1 MHKGRR
7 ISFVGISPRRA
18 SWTPFERESGWRMVA
33 GRPGHRLRGFYQFP
47 CIRFTDVCDWGQ
59 MMDSMRG
66 LLSGSHDQGDGA
78 IDAPASVGVDERR
91 MQVRAY
97 NYWASLLADR
107 AYPSVEDLDLES
119 ADFGSHSVLLDFT
132 AGVENPG
139 LAFLGDKLRE
149 ESQIDEDVHYISQIP
164 GRSLLSRLTDHYLQ
178 IIANRAPIGFEAEFV
193 NDRGTTIMYRGIL
206 LPFSS
211 DDDTIDFIMGVINWK
226 EGVPADQQEELQL
239 SVEQALR
246 SAAPLTAP
254 VPVWAD
260 GPDSEHLDDDVMGDA
275 APGFAGLNDGEE
287 FLLDAEV
294 EADEEEVPGEP
305 GADAELA
312 DWLALAR
319 ETAER
324 AIAADSRSRGALYQ
338 AVGKAWDF
346 ALAAEEQPEEF
357 AALLDDAGLAVQD
370 RAPMTPIVKLVFG
383 ATYDKTRLAE
393 YACVLGHAKDE
404 RVGRG
409 ELATYLDRYPGGL
422 KGLVKD
428 ARARRKPESSVERPD
443 EKLEALRRAHPALI
457 LEHDAGDAE
466 FVVLIARA
474 MPGGHIGIVAKA
486 ADDPALVAKLA
497 KRAVP
502 ITQGG

>member
-1 MHKGRR
+1 
-7 ISFVGISPRRA
+7 
-18 SWTPFERESGWRMVA
+18 
-33 GRPGHRLRGFYQFP
+33 
-47 CIRFTDVCDWGQ
+47 
-59 MMDSMRG
+59 MDSMRG
-66 LLSGSHDQGDGA
+66 LLSGSHDQEDGA

-119 ADFGSHSVLLDFT
+119 ADFGGHSVLLDFT

-139 LAFLGDKLRE
+139 IAYLGETLRA

-178 IIANRAPIGFEAEFV
+178 IIANRAPIGFEAEFES
-193 NDRGTTIMYRGIL
+193 DRGVTIMYRGIL

-226 EGVPADQQEELQL
+226 EAAPADQAEELQL

-246 SAAPLTAP
+246 RAAPLTAP

-260 GPDSEHLDDDVMGDA
+260 GPDSGHLGDDADA
-275 APGFAGLNDGEE
+275 APGFTALQGDG
-287 FLLDAEV
+287 DAFADSPGDSEV
-294 EADEEEVPGEP
+294 AADPGE
-305 GADAELA
+305 GAELA

-324 AIAADSRSRGALYQ
+324 AIAADSRSRSALYQ

-346 ALAAEEQPEEF
+346 ALAAEEQPEAF
-357 AALLDDAGLAVQD
+357 AALLDDAGLAMQD
-370 RAPMTPIVKLVFG
+370 RAPMTPVVKLVFG
-383 ATYDKTRLAE
+383 AAYDKTRLAE
-393 YACVLGHAKDE
+393 YACVLGHARDE
-404 RVGRG
+404 GVGRG
-409 ELATYLDRYPGGL
+409 ALASYLDHYPGGL

-428 ARARRKPESSVERPD
+428 ARARRKPADARARAD
-443 EKLEALRRAHPALI
+443 EKVEALRRAQPALI

-486 ADDPALVAKLA
+486 ADDPALVARLA
-497 KRAVP
+497 KKAVAITP
-502 ITQGG
+502 IA

>member
-1 MHKGRR
+1 
-7 ISFVGISPRRA
+7 
-18 SWTPFERESGWRMVA
+18 
-33 GRPGHRLRGFYQFP
+33 
-47 CIRFTDVCDWGQ
+47 
-59 MMDSMRG
+59 MDSMRG
-66 LLSGSHDQGDGA
+66 LLSGSHDQEDGA

-107 AYPSVEDLDLES
+107 AYPSVEDLDLEG
-119 ADFGSHSVLLDFT
+119 ADFGPHSVLLDFT

-139 LAFLGDKLRE
+139 IAFIGDTLRA
-149 ESQIDEDVHYISQIP
+149 ESQIDENVHYISQIP

-178 IIANRAPIGFEAEFV
+178 IIANRAPIGFEAEYES
-193 NDRGTTIMYRGIL
+193 DRGVTIMYRGIL

-226 EGVPADQQEELQL
+226 EAAPAGQAEELQL

-260 GPDSEHLDDDVMGDA
+260 GPDSGHLGDDVDA
-275 APGFAGLNDGEE
+275 APGFAALQGEDDFSVDLSTDE
-287 FLLDAEV
+287 DVA
-294 EADEEEVPGEP
+294 ADP

-324 AIAADSRSRGALYQ
+324 AVAADSRSRGALYQ

-346 ALAAEEQPEEF
+346 ALAAQEQPEAF

-370 RAPMTPIVKLVFG
+370 RAPMTPVVKLVFG
-383 ATYDKTRLAE
+383 AAYDKTRLAE
-393 YACVLGHAKDE
+393 YACVLGHARDE
-404 RVGRG
+404 GVRRG
-409 ELATYLDRYPGGL
+409 ELAAYLDRYPGGL

-428 ARARRKPESSVERPD
+428 ARARRKPAESGERAD
-443 EKLEALRRAHPALI
+443 TKLEALRRAHPALI

-497 KRAVP
+497 KKAVA
-502 ITQGG
+502 ITPGG

>member
-1 MHKGRR
+1 
-7 ISFVGISPRRA
+7 
-18 SWTPFERESGWRMVA
+18 
-33 GRPGHRLRGFYQFP
+33 
-47 CIRFTDVCDWGQ
+47 
-59 MMDSMRG
+59 MDSMRG
-66 LLSGSHDQGDGA
+66 LLSGSHDQDDGA
-78 IDAPASVGVDERR
+78 IDPPASVGVDERR

-97 NYWASLLADR
+97 NYWASLLSDR
-107 AYPSVEDLDLES
+107 AYPSVEDLDLEG

-139 LAFLGDKLRE
+139 IAFLGDRLRE
-149 ESQIDEDVHYISQIP
+149 ESQIAEDVHYISQIP

-193 NDRGTTIMYRGIL
+193 NDRGVTIMYRGIL

-226 EGVPADQQEELQL
+226 EAAPADQAAELQL

-260 GPDSEHLDDDVMGDA
+260 GPDSEHLDDDVDGDA
-275 APGFAGLNDGEE
+275 TPGFAALVDSSDVPVVAA
-287 FLLDAEV
+287 L
-294 EADEEEVPGEP
+294 EADEIFTSDLDP

-338 AVGKAWDF
+338 AVAKAWDF
-346 ALAAEEQPEEF
+346 ALVAEQQPDAF
-357 AALLDDAGLAVQD
+357 AALLDDAGLAAQD
-370 RAPMTPIVKLVFG
+370 RAPMTPVVKLVFG

-393 YACVLGHAKDE
+393 YACVLGHAKE
-404 RVGRG
+404 EGVGRG
-409 ELATYLDRYPGGL
+409 ELAAYLDRYPGGL
-422 KGLVKD
+422 KGLVKA
-428 ARARRKPESSVERPD
+428 ARARRNPQSDTSAKVD
-443 EKLEALRRAHPALI
+443 EKLAALRAAHPAII

-474 MPGGHIGIVAKA
+474 MPGGHIGIIAKG
-486 ADDPALVAKLA
+486 ADNPALFAKLA
-497 KRAVP
+497 RQAIA
-502 ITQGG
+502 ITS

>member
-1 MHKGRR
+1 
-7 ISFVGISPRRA
+7 
-18 SWTPFERESGWRMVA
+18 
-33 GRPGHRLRGFYQFP
+33 
-47 CIRFTDVCDWGQ
+47 
-59 MMDSMRG
+59 MDSMRG
-66 LLSGSHDQGDGA
+66 LLSGSHDQEDAA
-78 IDAPASVGVDERR
+78 IDAPVSVGVDERR

-139 LAFLGDKLRE
+139 LAFVGDKLRE
-149 ESQIDEDVHYISQIP
+149 ESQIEEDVHYISQIP

-260 GPDSEHLDDDVMGDA
+260 GPDSEHLDQDA
-275 APGFAGLNDGEE
+275 SPGFTA
-287 FLLDAEV
+287 LDESADLFPDV
-294 EADEEEVPGEP
+294 DIVADADEVSAEP
-305 GADAELA
+305 GDDAELA

-346 ALAAEEQPEEF
+346 ALAAEEQPGAF
-357 AALLDDAGLAVQD
+357 AELLADAGLAAQE
-370 RAPMTPIVKLVFG
+370 RAPMTPVVKLVFG

-393 YACVLGHAKDE
+393 YACVLGHAKDAG
-404 RVGRG
+404 VGRG
-409 ELATYLDRYPGGL
+409 ELGAYLDRYPGGL

-428 ARARRKPESSVERPD
+428 ARARRKPESSGERPD

-497 KRAVP
+497 KKAVA
-502 ITQGG
+502 ITAAG

>member
-1 MHKGRR
+1 
-7 ISFVGISPRRA
+7 
-18 SWTPFERESGWRMVA
+18 
-33 GRPGHRLRGFYQFP
+33 
-47 CIRFTDVCDWGQ
+47 
-59 MMDSMRG
+59 MDSMRG
-66 LLSGSHDQGDGA
+66 LLSGSHGQDDGA
-78 IDAPASVGVDERR
+78 IDAPAVVGVDERR

-107 AYPSVEDLDLES
+107 AYPSVEDLDLDG
-119 ADFGSHSVLLDFT
+119 ADFGPHSVLLDFT

-139 LAFLGDKLRE
+139 LAFLGDRLRE

-193 NDRGTTIMYRGIL
+193 NDRGVTIMYRGIL

-226 EGVPADQQEELQL
+226 EAVPADEAEELQL

-260 GPDSEHLDDDVMGDA
+260 GPDSGHFDDDAV
-275 APGFAGLNDGEE
+275 PGFAA
-287 FLLDAEV
+287 LDDALDIHAGAELV
-294 EADEEEVPGEP
+294 AVTDEDTTGPGD
-305 GADAELA
+305 DAELA

-324 AIAADSRSRGALYQ
+324 ALAADSRSRGALYQ

-346 ALAAEEQPEEF
+346 VLAAEQQPDAF
-357 AALLDDAGLAVQD
+357 AALLDDAGLKAQD
-370 RAPMTPIVKLVFG
+370 RAPMTPVVKLVFG
-383 ATYDKTRLAE
+383 AAYDKTRLAE
-393 YACVLGHAKDE
+393 YACVLGHAKEE

-409 ELATYLDRYPGGL
+409 ALAAYLDRYPGGL

-428 ARARRKPESSVERPD
+428 ARARRKPSKESSDRPD

-486 ADDPALVAKLA
+486 AEDPALVAKLA
-497 KRAVP
+497 KKAVP
-502 ITQGG
+502 ITSGV

>member
-1 MHKGRR
+1 
-7 ISFVGISPRRA
+7 
-18 SWTPFERESGWRMVA
+18 
-33 GRPGHRLRGFYQFP
+33 
-47 CIRFTDVCDWGQ
+47 
-59 MMDSMRG
+59 MDSMRG
-66 LLSGSHDQGDGA
+66 LLSGSHDQEDGA

-107 AYPSVEDLDLES
+107 AYPSVEDLDLEG
-119 ADFGSHSVLLDFT
+119 ADFGAYSVLLDFT

-139 LAFLGDKLRE
+139 LAYIGDTLRA

-178 IIANRAPIGFEAEFV
+178 IIANRAPIGFEAEYES
-193 NDRGTTIMYRGIL
+193 DRGVTIMYRGIL

-226 EGVPADQQEELQL
+226 EAAPADQAEELQL

-260 GPDSEHLDDDVMGDA
+260 GPDSEHLDDDV
-275 APGFAGLNDGEE
+275 APGFAALRDGDGA
-287 FLLDAEV
+287 FADISAGD
-294 EADEEEVPGEP
+294 EAPIDPS
-305 GADAELA
+305 ADAELA

-324 AIAADSRSRGALYQ
+324 ASAADSRSRGALYQ

-346 ALAAEEQPEEF
+346 ALAAEEQPDAF

-370 RAPMTPIVKLVFG
+370 RAPMTPVVKLVFG
-383 ATYDKTRLAE
+383 AAYDKTRLAE
-393 YACVLGHAKDE
+393 YACVLGHAKE
-404 RVGRG
+404 EGLRRG
-409 ELATYLDRYPGGL
+409 ALAGYLDRYPGGL

-428 ARARRKPESSVERPD
+428 TRARRKPVDGSERKD
-443 EKLEALRRAHPALI
+443 EKLEVLRRAQPALI

-497 KRAVP
+497 KKAIA
-502 ITQGG
+502 ITPGA

>member
-1 MHKGRR
+1 
-7 ISFVGISPRRA
+7 
-18 SWTPFERESGWRMVA
+18 
-33 GRPGHRLRGFYQFP
+33 
-47 CIRFTDVCDWGQ
+47 
-59 MMDSMRG
+59 MDSMRG
-66 LLSGSHDQGDGA
+66 LLSGSHGQDDGA
-78 IDAPASVGVDERR
+78 IDAPAVVGVDERR

-107 AYPSVEDLDLES
+107 AYPSVEDLDLDG
-119 ADFGSHSVLLDFT
+119 ADFGPHSVLLDFT

-139 LAFLGDKLRE
+139 LAFLGDRLRE

-193 NDRGTTIMYRGIL
+193 NDRGVTIMYRGIL

-226 EGVPADQQEELQL
+226 EAVPADEAEELQL

-260 GPDSEHLDDDVMGDA
+260 GPDSGHFDDDAV
-275 APGFAGLNDGEE
+275 PGFAALADA
-287 FLLDAEV
+287 LDIHAGAELV
-294 EADEEEVPGEP
+294 AVTDEDTTGPGD
-305 GADAELA
+305 DAELA

-324 AIAADSRSRGALYQ
+324 ALAADSRSRGALYQ

-346 ALAAEEQPEEF
+346 VLAAEQQPDAF
-357 AALLDDAGLAVQD
+357 AALLDDAGLKAQD
-370 RAPMTPIVKLVFG
+370 RAPMTPVVKLVFG
-383 ATYDKTRLAE
+383 AAYDKTRLAE
-393 YACVLGHAKDE
+393 YACVLGHAKEE

-409 ELATYLDRYPGGL
+409 ALAAYLDRYPGGL

-428 ARARRKPESSVERPD
+428 ARARRKPSKESSDRPD

-486 ADDPALVAKLA
+486 AEDPALVAKLA
-497 KRAVP
+497 KKAVP
-502 ITQGG
+502 ITSGV

>member
-1 MHKGRR
+1 
-7 ISFVGISPRRA
+7 
-18 SWTPFERESGWRMVA
+18 
-33 GRPGHRLRGFYQFP
+33 
-47 CIRFTDVCDWGQ
+47 
-59 MMDSMRG
+59 MDSMRG
-66 LLSGSHDQGDGA
+66 LLSGSHDQDDGA
-78 IDAPASVGVDERR
+78 IDAPAMVGVDERR

-107 AYPSVEDLDLES
+107 AYPSVEDLDLDS

-139 LAFLGDKLRE
+139 IAFLGDRLRE

-193 NDRGTTIMYRGIL
+193 NDRGVTIMYRGIL

-226 EGVPADQQEELQL
+226 EAVDADQAEELQL

-260 GPDSEHLDDDVMGDA
+260 GPDSEHLDDDAV
-275 APGFAGLNDGEE
+275 PGFAALGDSVEIE
-287 FLLDAEV
+287 TDAIAEDMASP
-294 EADEEEVPGEP
+294 EPGE
-305 GADAELA
+305 DAELA
-312 DWLALAR
+312 DWLAVAR

-346 ALAAEEQPEEF
+346 ALAAEEQPEAF
-357 AALLDDAGLAVQD
+357 AALLDDAGLAAQA
-370 RAPMTPIVKLVFG
+370 RAPMTPVVKLVFG

-393 YACVLGHAKDE
+393 YACVLGHAKQE
-404 RVGRG
+404 GVGRG
-409 ELATYLDRYPGGL
+409 ELAAYLDSYPGGL
-422 KGLVKD
+422 KGVVKD
-428 ARARRKPESSVERPD
+428 ARARRKPADVAARPD
-443 EKLEALRRAHPALI
+443 AKMDALRRAQPAVI
-457 LEHDAGDAE
+457 LEHDAGEAE
-466 FVVLIARA
+466 FVMLIARA

-497 KRAVP
+497 KKAVP
-502 ITQGG
+502 ITPGG

>member
-1 MHKGRR
+1 
-7 ISFVGISPRRA
+7 
-18 SWTPFERESGWRMVA
+18 
-33 GRPGHRLRGFYQFP
+33 
-47 CIRFTDVCDWGQ
+47 
-59 MMDSMRG
+59 MDSMRG
-66 LLSGSHDQGDGA
+66 LLSSSHDQEDGA

-107 AYPSVEDLDLES
+107 AYPSVEDLDLDR

-193 NDRGTTIMYRGIL
+193 NDRGVTIMYRGIL

-211 DDDTIDFIMGVINWK
+211 DDDSIDFIMGVINWK
-226 EGVPADQQEELQL
+226 EAVPADQAEELQL

-260 GPDSEHLDDDVMGDA
+260 GPDSEHLDDDVPPDA
-275 APGFAGLNDGEE
+275 TPGFAALGDGADL
-287 FLLDAEV
+287 FSDADV
-294 EADEEEVPGEP
+294 RDEEQAPVDPGH
-305 GADAELA
+305 DAELA

-346 ALAAEEQPEEF
+346 ALAADEQPDAF

-370 RAPMTPIVKLVFG
+370 RAPMTPVVKLVFG

-404 RVGRG
+404 GVGRG

-428 ARARRKPESSVERPD
+428 ARARRKPDNSSERPD

-474 MPGGHIGIVAKA
+474 MPGGHVGIVAKA

-497 KRAVP
+497 KKAVQ

>member
-1 MHKGRR
+1 
-7 ISFVGISPRRA
+7 
-18 SWTPFERESGWRMVA
+18 
-33 GRPGHRLRGFYQFP
+33 
-47 CIRFTDVCDWGQ
+47 

-66 LLSGSHDQGDGA
+66 LLSGSHDQDDGA
-78 IDAPASVGVDERR
+78 IDAPAVVGVDERR

-107 AYPSVEDLDLES
+107 AYPSVEDLDLDG
-119 ADFGSHSVLLDFT
+119 ADFGPHSVLLDFT

-139 LAFLGDKLRE
+139 LAFLGDRLRE

-193 NDRGTTIMYRGIL
+193 NDRGVTIMYRGIL

-226 EGVPADQQEELQL
+226 EAVPADEAEELQL

-260 GPDSEHLDDDVMGDA
+260 GPDSGHFDDDAV
-275 APGFAGLNDGEE
+275 PGFAA
-287 FLLDAEV
+287 LDDALDIHAG
-294 EADEEEVPGEP
+294 ADLVAVTDEDTTGPGD
-305 GADAELA
+305 DAELA

-324 AIAADSRSRGALYQ
+324 ALAADSRSRGALYQ

-346 ALAAEEQPEEF
+346 VLAAEQQPDAF
-357 AALLDDAGLAVQD
+357 AALLDDAGLKAQD
-370 RAPMTPIVKLVFG
+370 RAPMTPVVKLVFG
-383 ATYDKTRLAE
+383 AAYDKTRLAE
-393 YACVLGHAKDE
+393 YACVLGHAKEE

-409 ELATYLDRYPGGL
+409 ALAAYLDRYPGGL

-428 ARARRKPESSVERPD
+428 ARARRKPSKESSDRPD

-486 ADDPALVAKLA
+486 AEDSALVAKLA
-497 KRAVP
+497 KKAVP
-502 ITQGG
+502 ITSGV

>member
-1 MHKGRR
+1 
-7 ISFVGISPRRA
+7 
-18 SWTPFERESGWRMVA
+18 
-33 GRPGHRLRGFYQFP
+33 
-47 CIRFTDVCDWGQ
+47 
-59 MMDSMRG
+59 MDSMRG
-66 LLSGSHDQGDGA
+66 LLSGSHDQDDGA
-78 IDAPASVGVDERR
+78 IDPPASVGVDERR

-107 AYPSVEDLDLES
+107 AYPSVEDLDLDG

-139 LAFLGDKLRE
+139 LAFLGDRLRE

-164 GRSLLSRLTDHYLQ
+164 GRSLLSRLTAHYLQ

-226 EGVPADQQEELQL
+226 EGVAADQQEELQL

-260 GPDSEHLDDDVMGDA
+260 GPDSQHFDDNVASDA
-275 APGFAGLNDGEE
+275 APGFGAFGDGADL
-287 FLLDAEV
+287 FADV
-294 EADEEEVPGEP
+294 VRADEAEAPVDPGQ
-305 GADAELA
+305 DAELA

-346 ALAAEEQPEEF
+346 ALVAGEQPEAF
-357 AALLDDAGLAVQD
+357 AALLDDAGLAMQD
-370 RAPMTPIVKLVFG
+370 RAPMTPVVKLVFG

-404 RVGRG
+404 GVGRG
-409 ELATYLDRYPGGL
+409 ELTTYLDRYPGGL

-428 ARARRKPESSVERPD
+428 ARARRKPENGVERPD

-486 ADDPALVAKLA
+486 ADDPVLVAKLA
-497 KRAVP
+497 KKAVP
-502 ITQGG
+502 ITPGV

>member
-1 MHKGRR
+1 
-7 ISFVGISPRRA
+7 
-18 SWTPFERESGWRMVA
+18 
-33 GRPGHRLRGFYQFP
+33 
-47 CIRFTDVCDWGQ
+47 
-59 MMDSMRG
+59 MDSMRG
-66 LLSGSHDQGDGA
+66 LLSGSHDQDDGA
-78 IDAPASVGVDERR
+78 IDPPAAVGIDERR

-97 NYWASLLADR
+97 NYWASLLAER
-107 AYPSVEDLDLES
+107 AYPSVEDLDLGS
-119 ADFGSHSVLLDFT
+119 ADFGPYSVLLDFT

-139 LAFLGDKLRE
+139 IAFLGDRLRA

-193 NDRGTTIMYRGIL
+193 NDRGVTIMYRGIL

-226 EGVPADQQEELQL
+226 EAVPADQAEELQL

-260 GPDSEHLDDDVMGDA
+260 GPDSGHLGHEVEDDA
-275 APGFAGLNDGEE
+275 APGFAALK
-287 FLLDAEV
+287 DA
-294 EADEEEVPGEP
+294 ADPSDAAGPDDADTDEP
-305 GADAELA
+305 GDDAELA

-324 AIAADSRSRGALYQ
+324 AIAADNRSRSALYQ

-346 ALAAEEQPEEF
+346 ALVAERQPDAF
-357 AALLDDAGLAVQD
+357 AELLGDAGLAMQD

-383 ATYDKTRLAE
+383 AAYDKTRLAE
-393 YACVLGHAKDE
+393 YACVLGHARDE
-404 RVGRG
+404 GVGRG
-409 ELATYLDRYPGGL
+409 ELAAYLDRYPGGL

-428 ARARRKPESSVERPD
+428 ARARRKPAKDAARPD
-443 EKLEALRRAHPALI
+443 AKLEALRRAHPAVI

-497 KRAVP
+497 GKAIA
-502 ITQGG
+502 ITPGG

>member
-1 MHKGRR
+1 
-7 ISFVGISPRRA
+7 
-18 SWTPFERESGWRMVA
+18 
-33 GRPGHRLRGFYQFP
+33 
-47 CIRFTDVCDWGQ
+47 

-66 LLSGSHDQGDGA
+66 LLSGSHDQDDGA
-78 IDAPASVGVDERR
+78 IDAPMSVGVDERR

-97 NYWASLLADR
+97 NYWASLLAER
-107 AYPSVEDLDLES
+107 AYPSVEDLDLDG
-119 ADFGSHSVLLDFT
+119 ADFGPHSVLLDFT

-139 LAFLGDKLRE
+139 IAFLGDRLRE
-149 ESQIDEDVHYISQIP
+149 ESQIDGDVHYISQIP

-211 DDDTIDFIMGVINWK
+211 DDDSIDFIMGVINWK
-226 EGVPADQQEELQL
+226 EAVTADQAEELQL

-260 GPDSEHLDDDVMGDA
+260 GPDSQHLEDDAV
-275 APGFAGLNDGEE
+275 PGFAALNER
-287 FLLDAEV
+287 AEV
-294 EADEEEVPGEP
+294 AASPITEDPTPAEPGEQ
-305 GADAELA
+305 AELA

-346 ALAAEEQPEEF
+346 ALAAEEQPEAF
-357 AALLDDAGLAVQD
+357 AALLGDAGLAVQD
-370 RAPMTPIVKLVFG
+370 RAPMTPVVKLVFG
-383 ATYDKTRLAE
+383 ASYDKTRLAE

-404 RVGRG
+404 GVGRG
-409 ELATYLDRYPGGL
+409 ALATYLDRYPGGL

-428 ARARRKPESSVERPD
+428 ARARRKPAADSGEDPGA
-443 EKLEALRRAHPALI
+443 KLEALRRAHPALI

-486 ADDPALVAKLA
+486 ADDPALVARLA
-497 KRAVP
+497 KKAVP
-502 ITQGG
+502 ITSGG

>member
-1 MHKGRR
+1 
-7 ISFVGISPRRA
+7 
-18 SWTPFERESGWRMVA
+18 
-33 GRPGHRLRGFYQFP
+33 
-47 CIRFTDVCDWGQ
+47 
-59 MMDSMRG
+59 MDSLRG
-66 LLSGSHDQGDGA
+66 LLSGSHDQDDGA
-78 IDAPASVGVDERR
+78 IDAPPSVGVDERR

-97 NYWASLLADR
+97 NYWASLLQDR

-119 ADFGSHSVLLDFT
+119 ADFGPQSVLLDFT
-132 AGVENPG
+132 AGIENPG
-139 LAFLGDKLRE
+139 LSFVGEKLRE
-149 ESQIDEDVHYISQIP
+149 ESQIDDDVHYISQIP

-193 NDRGTTIMYRGIL
+193 NDRGATIMYRGIL

-226 EGVPADQQEELQL
+226 EGVPAGEAAELQL

-260 GPDSEHLDDDVMGDA
+260 GPDSEHLDEEA
-275 APGFAGLNDGEE
+275 APGFATLGDAGDDEGEM
-287 FLLDAEV
+287 LLTEMFEGDA
-294 EADEEEVPGEP
+294 EEEVATAEP
-305 GADAELA
+305 EAGAELA

-324 AIAADSRSRGALYQ
+324 AIAADSRSRSALYQ

-346 ALAAEEQPEEF
+346 ALAAEEQPGAF
-357 AALLDDAGLAVQD
+357 AELLADAGLQAQD
-370 RAPMTPIVKLVFG
+370 RAPMTPVVKLVFG
-383 ATYDKTRLAE
+383 ANYDKTRLAE

-404 RVGRG
+404 GVARG

-428 ARARRKPESSVERPD
+428 ARARRKPEGPNVEAD
-443 EKLEALRRAHPALI
+443 DDKVAALRAAHPAVI

-486 ADDPALVAKLA
+486 ADDAGLIAKLA
-497 KRAVP
+497 KKAIP
-502 ITQGG
+502 ITAGI

>member
-1 MHKGRR
+1 
-7 ISFVGISPRRA
+7 
-18 SWTPFERESGWRMVA
+18 
-33 GRPGHRLRGFYQFP
+33 
-47 CIRFTDVCDWGQ
+47 
-59 MMDSMRG
+59 MDSLRG
-66 LLSGSHDQGDGA
+66 LLSGSHDQDDGA
-78 IDAPASVGVDERR
+78 IDAPPSVGVDERR

-97 NYWASLLADR
+97 NYWASLLHDR

-119 ADFGSHSVLLDFT
+119 ADFGPHSVLLDFT
-132 AGVENPG
+132 QGIDNPG
-139 LAFLGDKLRE
+139 LSFVGETLRA

-193 NDRGTTIMYRGIL
+193 NDRGVTIMYRGIL

-226 EGVPADQQEELQL
+226 EGVPADQEEELQL

-260 GPDSEHLDDDVMGDA
+260 GPDSEHIDADVAGGTSADA
-275 APGFAGLNDGEE
+275 TPGFAA
-287 FLLDAEV
+287 LDDA
-294 EADEEEVPGEP
+294 ADEDMLPADVSVETDTAAEP
-305 GADAELA
+305 DADAELA

-324 AIAADSRSRGALYQ
+324 AIAADSRSRTALYQ

-346 ALAAEEQPEEF
+346 ALAAETQPEAFSE
-357 AALLDDAGLAVQD
+357 LLADAGLQAQD
-370 RAPMTPIVKLVFG
+370 RAPMTPVVKLVFG
-383 ATYDKTRLAE
+383 STYDKTRLAE
-393 YACVLGHAKDE
+393 YACVLGHAKE
-404 RVGRG
+404 EGVARG
-409 ELATYLDRYPGGL
+409 ELAAYLDRYPGGL

-428 ARARRKPESSVERPD
+428 ARARRKPEAANEPAEDAV
-443 EKLEALRRAHPALI
+443 EALRRAHPAII

-466 FVVLIARA
+466 FVILIARA
-474 MPGGHIGIVAKA
+474 MPGGHIGLVAKA
-486 ADDPALVAKLA
+486 ADDPSLVARLA
-497 KRAVP
+497 KKAIAIAP
-502 ITQGG
+502 

>member
-1 MHKGRR
+1 
-7 ISFVGISPRRA
+7 
-18 SWTPFERESGWRMVA
+18 
-33 GRPGHRLRGFYQFP
+33 
-47 CIRFTDVCDWGQ
+47 
-59 MMDSMRG
+59 MDSMRG
-66 LLSGSHDQGDGA
+66 LLSGSHDQEDGA

-107 AYPSVEDLDLES
+107 AYPSVEDLDLEG
-119 ADFGSHSVLLDFT
+119 ADFGAYSVLLDFT

-139 LAFLGDKLRE
+139 LAYIGDTLRA

-178 IIANRAPIGFEAEFV
+178 IIANRAPIGFEAEYES
-193 NDRGTTIMYRGIL
+193 DRGVTIMYRGIL

-226 EGVPADQQEELQL
+226 EAAPADQAEELQL

-260 GPDSEHLDDDVMGDA
+260 GPDSEHLDDDV
-275 APGFAGLNDGEE
+275 APGFAALRDGDGA
-287 FLLDAEV
+287 FADISAGD
-294 EADEEEVPGEP
+294 EAPIDPS
-305 GADAELA
+305 ADAELA

-324 AIAADSRSRGALYQ
+324 ASAADSRSRGALYQ

-346 ALAAEEQPEEF
+346 ALAAEEQPEAF
-357 AALLDDAGLAVQD
+357 AALLGDAGLTAQD
-370 RAPMTPIVKLVFG
+370 RAPMTPVVKLVFG
-383 ATYDKTRLAE
+383 AAYDKTRLAE
-393 YACVLGHAKDE
+393 YACVLGHAKE
-404 RVGRG
+404 EGLRRG
-409 ELATYLDRYPGGL
+409 ALAGYLDRYPGGL

-428 ARARRKPESSVERPD
+428 TRARRKPVDGSERKD
-443 EKLEALRRAHPALI
+443 EKLEVLRRAQPALI

-497 KRAVP
+497 KKAIA
-502 ITQGG
+502 ITPGA

>member
-1 MHKGRR
+1 
-7 ISFVGISPRRA
+7 
-18 SWTPFERESGWRMVA
+18 
-33 GRPGHRLRGFYQFP
+33 
-47 CIRFTDVCDWGQ
+47 
-59 MMDSMRG
+59 MDSMRG
-66 LLSGSHDQGDGA
+66 LLSGSHGQDDGA
-78 IDAPASVGVDERR
+78 IDAPPSVGVDERR

-119 ADFGSHSVLLDFT
+119 ADFGAWSVLLDFT
-132 AGVENPG
+132 QGIENPG
-139 LAFLGDKLRE
+139 IAFLGDRLRD

-178 IIANRAPIGFEAEFV
+178 IIANRTPIGFEAEYES
-193 NDRGTTIMYRGIL
+193 DRGVTIMYRGIL

-226 EGVPADQQEELQL
+226 EVVPADQAEELQL

-246 SAAPLTAP
+246 SAPPLTAP

-260 GPDSEHLDDDVMGDA
+260 GPDSGHLGDDVAADA
-275 APGFAGLNDGEE
+275 APGFAALNGGAGLFADDPAND
-287 FLLDAEV
+287 D
-294 EADEEEVPGEP
+294 EVPADP
-305 GADAELA
+305 GQDAELA

-324 AIAADSRSRGALYQ
+324 ALAADSRSRGALYQ

-346 ALAAEEQPEEF
+346 ALAAGEQPGAF
-357 AALLDDAGLAVQD
+357 AEMLEDAGLTVQG

-383 ATYDKTRLAE
+383 AAYDKTRLAE
-393 YACVLGHAKDE
+393 YACVLGHAKE
-404 RVGRG
+404 EGVGRG
-409 ELATYLDRYPGGL
+409 ELAAYLDRYPGGL

-428 ARARRKPESSVERPD
+428 SRARRKPAGRRERPD
-443 EKLEALRRAHPALI
+443 RKLEALRRASPALI

-474 MPGGHIGIVAKA
+474 MPGGHVGIVAKA
-486 ADDPALVAKLA
+486 ADEPALVAKLA
-497 KRAVP
+497 KKAIAIAP
-502 ITQGG
+502 GA

>member
-1 MHKGRR
+1 
-7 ISFVGISPRRA
+7 
-18 SWTPFERESGWRMVA
+18 
-33 GRPGHRLRGFYQFP
+33 
-47 CIRFTDVCDWGQ
+47 
-59 MMDSMRG
+59 MDSMRG
-66 LLSGSHDQGDGA
+66 LLSGSHDQDDGA
-78 IDAPASVGVDERR
+78 IDAPPVVGVDERR

-107 AYPSVEDLDLES
+107 AYPSVEDLDLDH
-119 ADFGSHSVLLDFT
+119 AGDFGPHAVLLDFT

-139 LAFLGDKLRE
+139 IAFLGDRLRA
-149 ESQIDEDVHYISQIP
+149 ESQIDEDVHYINQIS

-193 NDRGTTIMYRGIL
+193 NDRGATIMYRGIL

-226 EGVPADQQEELQL
+226 EAAPAGESDALQL

-260 GPDSEHLDDDVMGDA
+260 GPDSEHLDDDV
-275 APGFAGLNDGEE
+275 APGFAAPGDGDDAI
-287 FLLDAEV
+287 LDLAT
-294 EADEEEVPGEP
+294 DEDVIMLDD
-305 GADAELA
+305 DAELA

-319 ETAER
+319 ETADR
-324 AIAADSRSRGALYQ
+324 AMAADSRSRSALYQ

-346 ALAAEEQPEEF
+346 ALVAEVQPDAF
-357 AALLDDAGLAVQD
+357 AALLEDAGLTVQD
-370 RAPMTPIVKLVFG
+370 RAPMTPVVKLVFG
-383 ATYDKTRLAE
+383 ANYDKTRLAE
-393 YACVLGHAKDE
+393 YACVLGHARDE
-404 RVGRG
+404 GVGRG
-409 ELATYLDRYPGGL
+409 ALAAYLDHYPGGL
-422 KGLVKD
+422 KKLVKD
-428 ARARRKPESSVERPD
+428 VRARRKPADDTGENADARLGE
-443 EKLEALRRAHPALI
+443 LRRAHPAVI

-497 KRAVP
+497 RKAVS
-502 ITQGG
+502 ITPGG